1 MKYKIRNS
9 QNPVAEVPEE
19 ILEEDSKRSKDTLE
33 RDFRNDH
40 DDFYGD
46 AYAARRDFEEK

>member
-1 MKYKIRNS
+1 MKYKTRNS
-9 QNPVAEVPEE
+9 ENPVAEVPEE
-19 ILEEDSKRSKDTLE
+19 ILEEDSKRNKDNMK

-46 AYAARRDFEEK
+46 AYATRRDFEGK